1 MQCNYL
7 PSVLDS
13 SITAYYTPFHD
24 AGKTMTAALESVGRT
39 CLNMAKSFYD
49 TLFFAI
55 TVILKIFDRRNYNS
69 AVKMVLVN
77 QIYFTSMQILP
88 LFIGISI
95 IFGSMVISIVFQV
108 IKSMGLADYLGRILM
123 GLVVTELSPFI
134 TVLLIALRSSSAINT
149 EIAVMKV
156 NNELKTLEAFNID
169 VINYLFLPRIINGVV
184 SVVLLSSL
192 FSILALTSGMLFS
205 KLIFGM
211 SVDVYTNVL
220 LKSADFY
227 DIVISLIK
235 CSTFGFFITLIPI
248 RFGLQASSELTSIPV
263 AVLNGMVKVFI
274 AIVLIEV
281 LSLILS
287 SI

>member
-69 AVKMVLVN
+69 AVKMVIVN

-211 SVDVYTNVL
+211 SVYVYTNVL

-227 DIVISLIK
+227 DIVISLVK

-281 LSLILS
+281 LSLILG

>member
-1 MQCNYL
+1 
-7 PSVLDS
+7 
-13 SITAYYTPFHD
+13 
-24 AGKTMTAALESVGRT
+24 MTAALEYVGKT
-39 CLNMAKSFYD
+39 FLNMAKSFYD
-49 TLFFAI
+49 TLYFAI
-55 TVILKIFDRRNYNS
+55 TVILKIFTRRSYNS

-88 LFIGISI
+88 LFIGISV
-95 IFGSMVISIVFQV
+95 IFGSIVISTVFHV
-108 IKSMGLADYLGRILM
+108 IKNLGLEDYLGRVLM
-123 GLVVTELSPFI
+123 GFVVTEMSPFV

-156 NNELKTLEAFNID
+156 NNELKTLEAFNIN
-169 VINYLFLPRIINGVV
+169 VIEYLFLPRIINGVV
-184 SVVLLSSL
+184 SVVLLSGL
-192 FSILALTSGMLFS
+192 FSIVALTSGMLFS

-220 LKSADFY
+220 LKSSNFY
-227 DIVISLIK
+227 DIVISIIK

-248 RFGLQASSELTSIPV
+248 RFGQQASNELTSIPV

-281 LSLILS
+281 SSLILG

>member
-1 MQCNYL
+1 MIGFVERIGETSL
-7 PSVLDS
+7 
-13 SITAYYTPFHD
+13 
-24 AGKTMTAALESVGRT
+24 KMTATFRDIL
-39 CLNMAKSFYD
+39 SFAF
-49 TLFFAI
+49 TIVFSM
-55 TVILKIFDRRNYNS
+55 FDKKTYNS
-69 AVKMVLVN
+69 AMRMVLIN
-77 QIYFTSMQILP
+77 QIYFTSVQILP
-88 LFIGISI
+88 LFAGISI
-95 IFGSMVISIVFQV
+95 ILGSFFIGIVFQV
-108 IKSMGLADYLGRILM
+108 IKNMGLAEYLGRILM

-156 NNELKTLEAFNID
+156 NKELDSLEKFNID
-169 VINYLFLPRIINGVV
+169 IIDYLFVPRVINGVI

-205 KLIFGM
+205 KLLFGM

-220 LKSADFY
+220 LNSAVFY

-235 CSTFGFFITLIPI
+235 CCTFGFFITLIPI
-248 RFGLQASSELTSIPV
+248 RSGLYASYELTSIPIS
-263 AVLNGMVKVFI
+263 VLHGMVDVLM

-281 LSLILS
+281 LSLILI

>member
-227 DIVISLIK
+227 DIVISLVK

-281 LSLILS
+281 LSLILG

>member
-1 MQCNYL
+1 MTA
-7 PSVLDS
+7 VLEY
-13 SITAYYTPFHD
+13 I
-24 AGKTMTAALESVGRT
+24 GKT
-39 CLNMAKSFYD
+39 CLSMAKPFYETLSF
-49 TLFFAI
+49 A
-55 TVILKIFDRRNYNS
+55 VIVISKMFNRENYNS

-77 QIYFTSMQILP
+77 QIFFTSVQILP
-88 LFIGISI
+88 LFMAISI
-95 IFGSMVISIVFQV
+95 LFGSLVIGIVFQI
-108 IKSMGLADYLGRILM
+108 IKALALEDYLGRILM

-156 NNELKTLEAFNID
+156 NNELKTLDVFNID
-169 VINYLFLPRIINGVV
+169 VISYLFLPRIINGVV

-192 FSILALTSGMLFS
+192 FSILALLSGLLFS
-205 KLIFGM
+205 NLIFGM
-211 SVDVYTNVL
+211 SVNEYTNVL
-220 LKSADFY
+220 LKSANFY

-248 RFGLQASSELTSIPV
+248 RFGMQASNELTSIPIS
-263 AVLNGMVKVFI
+263 VLNGMLKVFI

>member
-13 SITAYYTPFHD
+13 SITAYHTPFHD

-227 DIVISLIK
+227 DIVISLVK

>member
-1 MQCNYL
+1 
-7 PSVLDS
+7 
-13 SITAYYTPFHD
+13 
-24 AGKTMTAALESVGRT
+24 MTAALEYVGKA

-49 TLFFAI
+49 TLYFAI
-55 TVILKIFDRRNYNS
+55 TVFLKMFSRRSYSS

-88 LFIGISI
+88 LFIGISV
-95 IFGSMVISIVFQV
+95 IFGSIVISTVFQV
-108 IKSMGLADYLGRILM
+108 IKNLGLEDYLGRLLM
-123 GLVVTELSPFI
+123 GLVVTELSPFV

-169 VINYLFLPRIINGVV
+169 VIEYLFLPRIINGVV
-184 SVVLLSSL
+184 SVVLLSGL

-220 LKSADFY
+220 LKSSNFY

-248 RFGLQASSELTSIPV
+248 RFGQQASNNLTSIPV
-263 AVLNGMVKVFI
+263 AVLNGMVRVFI

-281 LSLILS
+281 LSLILG